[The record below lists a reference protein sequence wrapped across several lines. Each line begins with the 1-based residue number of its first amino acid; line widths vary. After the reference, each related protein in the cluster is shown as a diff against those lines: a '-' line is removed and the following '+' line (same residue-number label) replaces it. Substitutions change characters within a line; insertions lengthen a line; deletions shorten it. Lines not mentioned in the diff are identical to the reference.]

1 MESIEPRCKR
11 DAVKGSSSTSSHGP
25 QFIAARDSRNRKIKG
40 LLVRNG
46 RFYAQLWVDR
56 GDGRKTARKFPLRME
71 SGEPVRTLTE
81 AQAALDD
88 LRQDRKNDKLPA
100 PGRKPS
106 LADYIDR
113 YFAKPTIQQKR
124 PNTLE
129 AEKICLDA
137 WKLSLGAVPVDRVQ
151 PAQISA
157 FLDKLLAKGRKAR
170 TGNIY
175 LTSLRNVLRAA
186 KRDGLV
192 RELPDIERLSQEP
205 PPKRRLLSVSEVEAL
220 MQAAKVGSEKSGG
233 LLHDYLRFLAY
244 TGAREMEALRVSWA
258 DVDFERERVTI
269 GADGLAKNH
278 ESRAVDFNPDLR
290 ALLADMKRRKDPHC
304 SFLFPSPQR
313 GPRDEHARTL
323 KESFRKAREAAK
335 LPGVGFH
342 HLRVFFISWA
352 VMNGIDFMTIARWV
366 GHKDG
371 GVLIGK
377 VYGDLADEH
386 RKLAADKM
394 RFGIAVL
401 PDPKAKP
408 KRGNNKKDPNPGKTR
423 HPVILAPQP
432 PAAPS
437 VYEALPA

>member
-1 MESIEPRCKR
+1 MKR
-11 DAVKGSSSTSSHGP
+11 AETSGNVDAAKSSSSTNYHAP
-25 QFIAARDSRNRKIKG
+25 QFTAARDSRNRKVKG

-56 GDGRKTARKFPLRME
+56 GDGKKTARKFPLRLE
-71 SGEPVRTLTE
+71 DGGAVLTLTA

-88 LRQDRKNDKLPA
+88 LRQSRKNDKLPA

-129 AEKICLDA
+129 AEKVCLDA
-137 WKLSLGAVPVDRVQ
+137 WKKELGSLRVDLVRT
-151 PAQISA
+151 PHISA
-157 FLDKLLAKGRKAR
+157 FLDKLLAGGRKAR

-175 LTSLRNVLRAA
+175 LTSLRNVLRSA

-192 RELPDIERLSQEP
+192 REIPDIERLTQEP
-205 PPKRRLLSVSEVEAL
+205 PPKRRLVTLSEVESLLAA
-220 MQAAKVGSEKSGG
+220 AAKEKNGD
-233 LLHDYLRFLAY
+233 LLSDYLRFLAY
-244 TGAREMEALRVSWA
+244 TGAREMEALRVGWA
-258 DVDFERERVTI
+258 DVDFEREIVTI
-269 GADGLAKNH
+269 GSDGLSKNH
-278 ESRAVDFNPDLR
+278 EERAVDFNSSLR
-290 ALLADMKRRKDPHC
+290 SLLAEMKGRKDPDC
-304 SFLFPSPQR
+304 TFLFPSPQR
-313 GPRDEHARTL
+313 GQRDQHARTL
-323 KESFRKAREAAK
+323 KESFRKARTAAK

-352 VMNGIDFMTIARWV
+352 VMAGIDFMTIARWV

-386 RKLAADKM
+386 RKRAADKM
-394 RFGIAVL
+394 RFGIEIL
-401 PDPKAKP
+401 PA
-408 KRGNNKKDPNPGKTR
+408 
-423 HPVILAPQP
+423 
-432 PAAPS
+432 PAAKG
-437 VYEALPA
+437 AQAA

>member
-1 MESIEPRCKR
+1 MKRIEPPCKA
-11 DAVKGSSSTSSHGP
+11 DAGKGNSSTNYHSP
-25 QFIAARDSRNRKIKG
+25 QFTAARDSRNRKVKG

-56 GDGRKTARKFPLRME
+56 GDGKKTARKFPLRME
-71 SGEPVRTLTE
+71 DGGAVVTLTA
-81 AQAALDD
+81 AQGALDD
-88 LRQDRKNDKLPA
+88 LRQSRKLDKLPA

-129 AEKICLDA
+129 AEKVCLDA
-137 WKLSLGAVPVDRVQ
+137 WKKELGSLRVDQVRT
-151 PAQISA
+151 PQISA
-157 FLDKLLAKGRKAR
+157 FLDKLLAGGRRKAR

-175 LTSLRNVLRAA
+175 LTSLRNVLRSA

-192 RELPDIERLSQEP
+192 REIPDIERLTQEP
-205 PPKRRLLSVSEVEAL
+205 PPKRRLLALAEVESLLAA
-220 MQAAKVGSEKSGG
+220 AAKSKNGY
-233 LLHDYLRFLAY
+233 LLSDYLRFLAY

-258 DVDFERERVTI
+258 DVDFEREIVAI
-269 GADGLAKNH
+269 GADGLSKNH
-278 ESRAVDFNPDLR
+278 EERAVEFNSYLR
-290 ALLADMKRRKDPHC
+290 SLLAEMKGRRDPHC
-304 SFLFPSPQR
+304 TFLFPSPQR
-313 GPRDEHARTL
+313 GSRDEHARTL

-352 VMNGIDFMTIARWV
+352 VMAGIDFMTIARWV

-386 RKLAADKM
+386 RKRAADKM
-394 RFGIAVL
+394 RFGIEIL
-401 PDPKAKP
+401 PA
-408 KRGNNKKDPNPGKTR
+408 
-423 HPVILAPQP
+423 
-432 PAAPS
+432 PAAKG
-437 VYEALPA
+437 AQAA